1 MDTAFAQLLLLEQC
15 SECVPQ
21 DRIHI
26 LDENTFYVIDDTGKK
41 FCFRYDYET
50 CKLNFIQNTE
60 KGERNENI

>member
-26 LDENTFYVIDDTGKK
+26 LDENTFYCIDDTETS
-41 FCFRYDYET
+41 FYFRYDYGNRT
-50 CKLNFIQNTE
+50 LKFI
-60 KGERNENI
+60 ENKEN

>member
-26 LDENTFYVIDDTGKK
+26 IDENTFYAVDDTETK
-41 FCFRYDYET
+41 FCFRYDYENG
-50 CKLNFIQNTE
+50 KLIFVWSGKLAKE
-60 KGERNENI
+60 